1 MALTNEAAAGNAASN
16 VTPFGKVNILDGYN
30 VAITVPAPFTG
41 GTNGTRG
48 DKDAAG
54 GTAFPLFTTR
64 GEVKVICYGVS
75 TVTPVGAGSL
85 EVGVSNSTAIIIP
98 QIADA
103 TGLTA
108 GKTYVGAA
116 AKAGGFTA
124 ADLPAA
130 VYLTNG
136 QTILE
141 KVATADVTAGNIYYV
156 CLWIALSPDATV
168 KAVAPSRVN

>member
-1 MALTNEAAAGNAASN
+1 MLTNEAVAGN
-16 VTPFGKVNILDGYN
+16 VTGNTVGSKVNILDGYN

-75 TVTPVGAGSL
+75 TVTPVGAGSI

-108 GKTYVGAA
+108 GKTYVGTA

-156 CLWIALSPDATV
+156 CLWIPISADATV